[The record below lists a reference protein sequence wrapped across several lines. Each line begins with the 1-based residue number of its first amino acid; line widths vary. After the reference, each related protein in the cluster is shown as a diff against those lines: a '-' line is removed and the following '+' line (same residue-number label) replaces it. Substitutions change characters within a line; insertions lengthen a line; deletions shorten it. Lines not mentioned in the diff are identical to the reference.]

1 MTEVRERPLPP
12 AAPPAATPRPPSGRW
27 YHDTFRSLRH
37 RNYLYMWIGLVFTS
51 SGMWMEQVITGWLVY
66 TLTGSPLLVGLVN
79 GLRAL
84 PFLVL
89 GPLAGVAGD
98 RMDRKMLLVHS
109 QVAILVLYLIMA
121 AILLLHVEQ
130 VWHIFA
136 FSFITGIAWT
146 LNQPIRQAVVP
157 TLVPRED
164 LVNAVA
170 LQSVAFNGTR
180 IVGPVVGGLLMVAVG
195 PGMTFLIAS
204 LTWLGV
210 LYCTMKVEIPSIPT
224 GARKVAGVWAD
235 LVEGFRYVG
244 RNTVVRGMMFLV
256 LVPMLFAMP
265 MMSLLPVVAR
275 EVFGG
280 DVRVVGELM
289 AANGAG
295 AVVAALWVASRGDR
309 RGNGAVL
316 MRSGLVM
323 GGSIVVFSLSGN
335 YPLCLAMSLVMGTSS
350 MMYFI
355 LNNTLILLAAEP
367 QYQGRVISI
376 YMLSRGLMPLGS
388 SVFGAAAEA
397 IGVSW
402 AIGIGG
408 VISVL
413 LTGVAMATLGRTPE
427 WRALG
432 RRREFDEV

>member
-1 MTEVRERPLPP
+1 
-12 AAPPAATPRPPSGRW
+12 
-27 YHDTFRSLRH
+27 
-37 RNYLYMWIGLVFTS
+37 MWIGLVFTS

-98 RMDRKMLLVHS
+98 RMDRKKLLMWS
-109 QVAILVLYLIMA
+109 QVIILGLYLCMA
-121 AILLLHVEQ
+121 VILLLHLEQ
-130 VWHIFA
+130 AWHIFA
-136 FSFITGIAWT
+136 FSLITGVAWT

-164 LVNAVA
+164 LVNAIA
-170 LQSVAFNGTR
+170 LQSVAFNSTR
-180 IVGPVVGGLLMVAVG
+180 IVGPVVGSLLMVAVG
-195 PGMTFLIAS
+195 PGMTFLAAS
-204 LTWLGV
+204 LTWIGV
-210 LYCTMKVEIPSIPT
+210 LYCTQKVKIPSMPST
-224 GARKVAGVWAD
+224 TRKVVGVWTD

-244 RNTVVRGMMFLV
+244 RNTVARGMMVLV
-256 LVPMLFAMP
+256 LIPMLFAMP

-295 AVVAALWVASRGDR
+295 SVVAALWVASRGDR

-323 GGSIVVFSLSGN
+323 GVSIVVFSLTGN
-335 YPLCLAMSLVMGTSS
+335 YPLCLAMSVVMGASS
-350 MMYFI
+350 MVYFI
-355 LNNTLILLAAEP
+355 LNNTLLQLSAEP

-376 YMLSRGLMPLGS
+376 YMLSRGLYPLGS
-388 SVFGAAAEA
+388 GVFGAAAEV
-397 IGVSW
+397 IGISW

-408 VISVL
+408 VLSLL
-413 LTGVAMATLGRTPE
+413 LTGLAMVTLGRTPE
-427 WRALG
+427 WRELA
-432 RRREFDEV
+432 RRKEPEPV